1 MSTATSTAS
10 FETVARVVF
19 PEAGEESLALYVEM
33 LGEQFPSIKDLP
45 EGWSGELESGEYRV
59 SRNALAVPRRSRT
72 SFLSFFNGFPA
83 SYWRR
88 WTAVKTVR
96 LSLSVSAEARVV
108 AYTSNAVGIA
118 KQFATKTG
126 SGEITFDVPISS
138 FGDGGWVWFE
148 VQAAAKTVVISD
160 AVWQVPEADRQRNGS
175 ASVAITTFN
184 KPDYCITNIRAF
196 KEADLPEIDKIIIV
210 DQGTEKVCEE
220 EGYDELKAALGDRL
234 EIVEQGNL
242 GGAGGFARAA
252 HEVSTGG
259 TSEYMLY
266 SDDDV
271 VIEMEG
277 VRRSV
282 LLSNYATSPMLIGGH
297 MFSLSQPTLLHT
309 TGERVNEH
317 KFFYEQIADAAHD
330 HDLGE
335 TPLRSEP
342 KLHQRVDADYNA
354 WWMILVPVAAIK
366 ELGYSL
372 PLFIKWDDVEYGYR
386 AKQAGIP
393 TVTYP
398 GFAVW
403 HMPFGDK
410 DDTVA
415 WQAYFH
421 QRNRWIAGLLYS
433 PYAKGGALIKE
444 SFKHDVKHLMAM
456 QYSVVHL
463 RHKALRDLMKGPR
476 ELHPTLGKKLGEAAT
491 LRKEFTDAQVKSEIS
506 DFPALRSRA
515 TPRRSTSVKMPNTYT
530 KFLRRVAHGTVNQM
544 KSVAEGIESHPE
556 LIIPSRNAKWWRLA
570 LEDSVLVTNAEGTGL
585 SWYRRAPQEF
595 KDLLKESIA
604 LHRELAACWDELSWQ
619 FRGAAADLTA
629 PATWEKT
636 FAENP
641 PSPSKK

>member
-1 MSTATSTAS
+1 MSPVAPELEY
-10 FETVARVVF
+10 ETVARVVF
-19 PEAGEESLALYVEM
+19 PDAGDESIALYVE
-33 LGEQFPSIKDLP
+33 LIGDQFPFVKNATP
-45 EGWSGELESGEYRV
+45 GKQEELESGEYRV
-59 SRNALAVPRRSRT
+59 SRNSFTMPARSRS

-88 WTAVKTVR
+88 WTDVKTVR
-96 LSLSVSAEARVV
+96 LVLNVSAEARVV
-108 AYTSNAVGIA
+108 TYTSNAVGVP
-118 KQFATKTG
+118 KQYAATTG
-126 SGEITFDVPISS
+126 VGDITFDIPITA

-148 VQAAAKTVVISD
+148 IESAAQSVVLTN
-160 AVWQVPEADRQRNGS
+160 AAWQVPVSARHRTGT

-184 KPDYCITNIRAF
+184 KPDYCITNIKAF
-196 KEADLPEIDKIIIV
+196 AEANLPEIDKIIIV
-210 DQGTEKVCEE
+210 DQGTQKVT
-220 EGYDELKAALGDRL
+220 DEDGFSDLKTQLGDRL

-259 TSEYMLY
+259 MSDYMLY

-282 LLSNYATSPMLIGGH
+282 ALSNYATSPVLVGGH

-309 TGERVNEH
+309 TGERVDEH
-317 KFFYEQIADAAHD
+317 KFFYEPIPEAAHN
-330 HDLGE
+330 HDFGAA
-335 TPLRSEP
+335 PLRVEP
-342 KLHQRVDADYNA
+342 KLHHRIDADYNA
-354 WWMILVPVAAIK
+354 WWMILVPVSVIQ

-386 AKQAGIP
+386 AKKAGIH
-393 TVTYP
+393 TVTFP

-403 HMPFGDK
+403 HMPFNDK

-433 PYAKGGALIKE
+433 PFAKGGAVISR

-463 RHKALRDLMKGPR
+463 RHKALRDVLKGPGD
-476 ELHPTLGKKLGEAAT
+476 LHPTLAQKLGEAAA
-491 LRKEFTDAQVKSEIS
+491 LRKNFTDAQVKPNIS
-506 DFPALRSRA
+506 DFPDVRTRSV
-515 TPRRSTSVKMPNTYT
+515 PRRSVSVHQPHTYS
-530 KFLRRVAHGTVNQM
+530 KFLQRVAHGAVNQFRN
-544 KSVAEGIESHPE
+544 VADGAETRPE
-556 LIIPSRNAKWWRLA
+556 LVVPARNAKWWRLA
-570 LEDSVLVTNAEGTGL
+570 VEDSVLVTNTEGTGL

-595 KDLLKESIA
+595 KALLKESIV
-604 LHRELAACWDELSWQ
+604 LHRMLAAHWDELSQQ
-619 FRGAAADLTA
+619 FREAANDLKSPVA
-629 PATWEKT
+629 WEKT
-636 FAENP
+636 FSENP
-641 PSPSKK
+641 PMPPKK